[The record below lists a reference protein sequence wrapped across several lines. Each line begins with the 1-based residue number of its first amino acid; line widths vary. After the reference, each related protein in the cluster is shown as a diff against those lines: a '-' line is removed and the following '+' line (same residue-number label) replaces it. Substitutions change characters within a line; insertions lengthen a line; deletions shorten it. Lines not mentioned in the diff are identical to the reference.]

1 MKKTTGELLE
11 ILKKEST
18 LNRYI
23 ETVSD
28 NLIEQVP
35 LSDCLNR
42 LIKEKGLK
50 KMDII
55 CQSGL
60 ERKYAYQI
68 INGQKRPNRDR
79 VLALC
84 LAMRLSLE
92 ETQALLRQTGYSPLY
107 ARLKQDSVIIFCLQH
122 TLSTMDA
129 NDLLYEMGEP
139 LLTLT
144 S

>member
-42 LIKEKGLK
+42 LIEKKGLK
-50 KMDII
+50 KTDII

-68 INGQKRPNRDR
+68 FNGQKRPNRDR

-92 ETQALLRQTGYSPLY
+92 ETQTLLRQTGYSPLY

>member
-18 LNRYI
+18 MDHYI

-28 NLIEQVP
+28 SLIEQIP

-42 LIKEKGLK
+42 LVEKKELK
-50 KMDII
+50 KADVIF
-55 CQSGL
+55 QSGL

-68 INGQKRPNRDR
+68 FNGTKKPNRDR

-84 LAMRLSLE
+84 LAMHLSLE
-92 ETQALLRQTGYSPLY
+92 ETQALLRQTGYSTLY
-107 ARLKQDSVIIFCLQH
+107 AKIKQDSVIIFCLQH
-122 TLSTMDA
+122 ALSTMDA

>member
-42 LIKEKGLK
+42 LIEKKGLK
-50 KMDII
+50 KTDII

-68 INGQKRPNRDR
+68 FNGQKRPNRDR

-92 ETQALLRQTGYSPLY
+92 ETQTLLRQTGYSP
-107 ARLKQDSVIIFCLQH
+107 
-122 TLSTMDA
+122 
-129 NDLLYEMGEP
+129 LYEMGEP